1 MLETLEKVGFEI
13 SRATI
18 SSISIKNPDPKGRNI
33 RLKGALYEQDFR
45 FGEDLRADITHRS
58 RQHRATNE
66 SRLRDVTEKY
76 QRGIEAKRAENNR
89 LNARQLRMSKAVFKP
104 YLWSL
109 LGISAAGLIVIAGL
123 FIAIWSVK
131 NELDDL
137 KQQRAEAE
145 RTLDLLETKTKGLTL
160 ENCPVENSKA
170 TRVCVAT
177 EKRMMKALT
186 HLGER
191 LAELEQ
197 ENTSLA
203 QQLASLAA
211 ELERQS
217 EIRQRQSE
225 ILNQLAKR

>member
-1 MLETLEKVGFEI
+1 MSKISDLAKTFEQTSRTEAASIEQQTKADLETL
-13 SRATI
+13 R
-18 SSISIKNPDPKGRNI
+18 KNINEA
-33 RLKGALYEQDFR
+33 LKQSEQKIT
-45 FGEDLRADITHRS
+45 ADI
-58 RQHRATNE
+58 
-66 SRLRDVTEKY
+66 
-76 QRGIEAKRAENNR
+76 
-89 LNARQLRMSKAVFKP
+89 NARQLRMSKAVFKP

-191 LAELEQ
+191 LVELEQ

-217 EIRQRQSE
+217 EIQQRQSE

>member
-1 MLETLEKVGFEI
+1 MSKISDLAKTFEQTSRTEAASIEQQTKADLETL
-13 SRATI
+13 R
-18 SSISIKNPDPKGRNI
+18 KNINEA
-33 RLKGALYEQDFR
+33 LKQSEQKIT
-45 FGEDLRADITHRS
+45 ADI
-58 RQHRATNE
+58 
-66 SRLRDVTEKY
+66 
-76 QRGIEAKRAENNR
+76 
-89 LNARQLRMSKAVFKP
+89 NARQLRMSKAVFKP

-225 ILNQLAKR
+225 ILNQPAKR

>member
-1 MLETLEKVGFEI
+1 MSKISDLAKTFEQTSRTEAASIEQQTKADLETL
-13 SRATI
+13 R
-18 SSISIKNPDPKGRNI
+18 KNINEA
-33 RLKGALYEQDFR
+33 LKQSEQKIT
-45 FGEDLRADITHRS
+45 ADI
-58 RQHRATNE
+58 
-66 SRLRDVTEKY
+66 
-76 QRGIEAKRAENNR
+76 
-89 LNARQLRMSKAVFKP
+89 NARQLRMSKAVFKP

-225 ILNQLAKR
+225 ILNQPDKR

>member
-1 MLETLEKVGFEI
+1 MSKISDLAKTFEQTSRTEAASIEQQTKADLETL
-13 SRATI
+13 R
-18 SSISIKNPDPKGRNI
+18 KNINEA
-33 RLKGALYEQDFR
+33 LKQSEQKIT
-45 FGEDLRADITHRS
+45 ADI
-58 RQHRATNE
+58 
-66 SRLRDVTEKY
+66 
-76 QRGIEAKRAENNR
+76 
-89 LNARQLRMSKAVFKP
+89 NARQLRMSKAVFKP

-177 EKRMMKALT
+177 EKRMLDALAELESNHAAIMKALT

-225 ILNQLAKR
+225 ILNQPAKR

>member
-1 MLETLEKVGFEI
+1 MSKISDLAKTFEQTSRTEAASIEQQTKADLETL
-13 SRATI
+13 R
-18 SSISIKNPDPKGRNI
+18 KNINEA
-33 RLKGALYEQDFR
+33 LKQSEQKIT
-45 FGEDLRADITHRS
+45 ADI
-58 RQHRATNE
+58 
-66 SRLRDVTEKY
+66 
-76 QRGIEAKRAENNR
+76 
-89 LNARQLRMSKAVFKP
+89 NARQLRMSKAVFKP

-145 RTLDLLETKTKGLTL
+145 RTLDRLETKTKGLTL

>member
-1 MLETLEKVGFEI
+1 MSKISDLAKTFEQTSRTEAASIEQQTKADLETL
-13 SRATI
+13 R
-18 SSISIKNPDPKGRNI
+18 KNINEA
-33 RLKGALYEQDFR
+33 LKQSEQKIT
-45 FGEDLRADITHRS
+45 ADI
-58 RQHRATNE
+58 
-66 SRLRDVTEKY
+66 
-76 QRGIEAKRAENNR
+76 
-89 LNARQLRMSKAVFKP
+89 NARQLRMSKAIFKP

-217 EIRQRQSE
+217 EIQQRQSE

>member
-1 MLETLEKVGFEI
+1 MSKISDLAKTFEQTSRTEAASIEQQTKADLETL
-13 SRATI
+13 R
-18 SSISIKNPDPKGRNI
+18 KNINEA
-33 RLKGALYEQDFR
+33 LKQSEQKIT
-45 FGEDLRADITHRS
+45 ADI
-58 RQHRATNE
+58 
-66 SRLRDVTEKY
+66 
-76 QRGIEAKRAENNR
+76 
-89 LNARQLRMSKAVFKP
+89 NARQLRMSKAVFKP

-211 ELERQS
+211 KLERQS
-217 EIRQRQSE
+217 EIQQRQSE

>member
-1 MLETLEKVGFEI
+1 CMSKISDLAKTFEQTSRTEAASIEQQTKADLETL
-13 SRATI
+13 R
-18 SSISIKNPDPKGRNI
+18 KNINEA
-33 RLKGALYEQDFR
+33 LKQSEQKIT
-45 FGEDLRADITHRS
+45 ADI
-58 RQHRATNE
+58 
-66 SRLRDVTEKY
+66 
-76 QRGIEAKRAENNR
+76 
-89 LNARQLRMSKAVFKP
+89 NARQLRMSKAVFKP

-217 EIRQRQSE
+217 EIQQRQSE

>member
-1 MLETLEKVGFEI
+1 
-13 SRATI
+13 
-18 SSISIKNPDPKGRNI
+18 
-33 RLKGALYEQDFR
+33 
-45 FGEDLRADITHRS
+45 
-58 RQHRATNE
+58 
-66 SRLRDVTEKY
+66 
-76 QRGIEAKRAENNR
+76 
-89 LNARQLRMSKAVFKP
+89 
-104 YLWSL
+104 
-109 LGISAAGLIVIAGL
+109 AAGLIVIAGL

-160 ENCPVENSKA
+160 ENCAVENSKA

>member
-1 MLETLEKVGFEI
+1 MSKISDLAKTFEQTSRTEAASIERQTKADLETL
-13 SRATI
+13 R
-18 SSISIKNPDPKGRNI
+18 KNINEA
-33 RLKGALYEQDFR
+33 LKQSEQKIT
-45 FGEDLRADITHRS
+45 ADI
-58 RQHRATNE
+58 
-66 SRLRDVTEKY
+66 
-76 QRGIEAKRAENNR
+76 
-89 LNARQLRMSKAVFKP
+89 NARQLRMSKAVFKP

-217 EIRQRQSE
+217 EIQQRQSE

>member
-1 MLETLEKVGFEI
+1 MSKISDLAKTFEQTSRTEAASIEQQTKADLETL
-13 SRATI
+13 R
-18 SSISIKNPDPKGRNI
+18 KNINEA
-33 RLKGALYEQDFR
+33 LKQSEQKIT
-45 FGEDLRADITHRS
+45 ADI
-58 RQHRATNE
+58 
-66 SRLRDVTEKY
+66 
-76 QRGIEAKRAENNR
+76 
-89 LNARQLRMSKAVFKP
+89 NARQLRMSKAVFKP

>member
-1 MLETLEKVGFEI
+1 MSKISDLAKTFEQTSRTEAASIEQQTKVDLETL
-13 SRATI
+13 R
-18 SSISIKNPDPKGRNI
+18 KNINEA
-33 RLKGALYEQDFR
+33 LKQSEQKIT
-45 FGEDLRADITHRS
+45 ADI
-58 RQHRATNE
+58 
-66 SRLRDVTEKY
+66 
-76 QRGIEAKRAENNR
+76 
-89 LNARQLRMSKAVFKP
+89 NARQLRMSKAVFKP

-217 EIRQRQSE
+217 EIQQRQSE

>member
-1 MLETLEKVGFEI
+1 MSKISDLAKTFEQTSRTEAASIEQQTKADLETL
-13 SRATI
+13 R
-18 SSISIKNPDPKGRNI
+18 KNINEA
-33 RLKGALYEQDFR
+33 LKQSEQKIT
-45 FGEDLRADITHRS
+45 ADI
-58 RQHRATNE
+58 
-66 SRLRDVTEKY
+66 
-76 QRGIEAKRAENNR
+76 
-89 LNARQLRMSKAVFKP
+89 NARQLRMSKAVFKP

-177 EKRMMKALT
+177 EQRMMKALT

-225 ILNQLAKR
+225 ILNQPAKR

>member
-1 MLETLEKVGFEI
+1 HCMSKISDLAKTFEQTSRTEAASIEQQTKADLETL
-13 SRATI
+13 R
-18 SSISIKNPDPKGRNI
+18 KNINEA
-33 RLKGALYEQDFR
+33 LKQSEQKIT
-45 FGEDLRADITHRS
+45 ADI
-58 RQHRATNE
+58 
-66 SRLRDVTEKY
+66 
-76 QRGIEAKRAENNR
+76 
-89 LNARQLRMSKAVFKP
+89 NARQLRMSKAVFKP

-217 EIRQRQSE
+217 EIQQRQSE

>member
-1 MLETLEKVGFEI
+1 TEAASIEQQTKADLETL
-13 SRATI
+13 R
-18 SSISIKNPDPKGRNI
+18 KNINEA
-33 RLKGALYEQDFR
+33 LKQSEQKIT
-45 FGEDLRADITHRS
+45 ADI
-58 RQHRATNE
+58 
-66 SRLRDVTEKY
+66 
-76 QRGIEAKRAENNR
+76 
-89 LNARQLRMSKAVFKP
+89 NARQLRMSKAVFKP

>member
-1 MLETLEKVGFEI
+1 MSKISDLAKTFEQTSRTEAASIEQQTKADLETL
-13 SRATI
+13 R
-18 SSISIKNPDPKGRNI
+18 KNINEA
-33 RLKGALYEQDFR
+33 LKQSEQKIT
-45 FGEDLRADITHRS
+45 ADI
-58 RQHRATNE
+58 
-66 SRLRDVTEKY
+66 
-76 QRGIEAKRAENNR
+76 
-89 LNARQLRMSKAVFKP
+89 NARQLRMSKAVFKP

-109 LGISAAGLIVIAGL
+109 LGIFPAAGLIVIAGL

-217 EIRQRQSE
+217 EIQQRQSE

>member
-1 MLETLEKVGFEI
+1 MSKISDLAKTFEQTSRTEAASIEQQTKADLETL
-13 SRATI
+13 R
-18 SSISIKNPDPKGRNI
+18 KNINEA
-33 RLKGALYEQDFR
+33 LKQSEQKIT
-45 FGEDLRADITHRS
+45 ADI
-58 RQHRATNE
+58 
-66 SRLRDVTEKY
+66 
-76 QRGIEAKRAENNR
+76 
-89 LNARQLRMSKAVFKP
+89 NARQLRMSKAVFKP

-109 LGISAAGLIVIAGL
+109 LGISAAGLIVISGL

-217 EIRQRQSE
+217 EIQQRQSE
-225 ILNQLAKR
+225 ILNQPAKR

>member
-1 MLETLEKVGFEI
+1 MSKISDLAKTFEQTSRTEAASIEQQTKADLETL
-13 SRATI
+13 R
-18 SSISIKNPDPKGRNI
+18 KNINEA
-33 RLKGALYEQDFR
+33 LKQSEQKIT
-45 FGEDLRADITHRS
+45 ADI
-58 RQHRATNE
+58 
-66 SRLRDVTEKY
+66 
-76 QRGIEAKRAENNR
+76 
-89 LNARQLRMSKAVFKP
+89 NARQLRMSKAVFKP

-186 HLGER
+186 NLGER

-203 QQLASLAA
+203 HQLASLAA

-217 EIRQRQSE
+217 EIQQRQSE

>member
-1 MLETLEKVGFEI
+1 MSKISDLAKTFEQTSRTEAASIEQQTKADLETL
-13 SRATI
+13 R
-18 SSISIKNPDPKGRNI
+18 KNINEA
-33 RLKGALYEQDFR
+33 LKQSEQKIT
-45 FGEDLRADITHRS
+45 ADI
-58 RQHRATNE
+58 
-66 SRLRDVTEKY
+66 
-76 QRGIEAKRAENNR
+76 
-89 LNARQLRMSKAVFKP
+89 NARQLRMSKAVFKP

-203 QQLASLAA
+203 QQLAGLAA

-217 EIRQRQSE
+217 EIQQRQSE
-225 ILNQLAKR
+225 DLNQLAKR